1 MRGGARGLPRRVPRR
16 PLSPRRASAPKGAPK
31 TPAQGA
37 RRAPTP
43 NGTLSGPSG
52 PGDADTRA
60 APPTRA
66 PAAPQ
71 PPRGRPGKFPLGLSF
86 SEGHSGAGDRTA
98 PDPGSGQPAHPPPVT
113 GTEHSAGTKEPST
126 LTAPDPNDPTQGN
139 PECQHTPARETPRT
153 RTRQRQ
159 PRAPPPRKR
168 PRAAPPSGRAP
179 PEGGSSGPRRPRPRA
194 GAAHRG
200 ARAGGQGDCGAR
212 GRHSRRPAAA
222 TGRRRARPPRA
233 T

>member
-98 PDPGSGQPAHPPPVT
+98 PDPGSGQPAHPPPRHGD
-113 GTEHSAGTKEPST
+113 GTQRGDQRAEHTDSARPQRPHAGQPRMSTHTSPRDPPDPDPATAAPRPAAPQTAAGSAAERQGAPGGGLLGTPAAPSAGGRG
-126 LTAPDPNDPTQGN
+126 APRGP
-139 PECQHTPARETPRT
+139 
-153 RTRQRQ
+153 
-159 PRAPPPRKR
+159 
-168 PRAAPPSGRAP
+168 GRGA
-179 PEGGSSGPRRPRPRA
+179 GGLWGA
-194 GAAHRG
+194 GAAL
-200 ARAGGQGDCGAR
+200 
-212 GRHSRRPAAA
+212 
-222 TGRRRARPPRA
+222 T
-233 T
+233 